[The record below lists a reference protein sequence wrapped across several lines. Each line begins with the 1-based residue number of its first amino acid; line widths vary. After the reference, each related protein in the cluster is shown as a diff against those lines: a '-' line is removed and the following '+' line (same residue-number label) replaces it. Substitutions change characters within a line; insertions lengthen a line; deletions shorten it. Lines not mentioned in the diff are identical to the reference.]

1 MEHTILE
8 VPQEILEQIVYYLSL
23 EDFSNRQR
31 ARLELYTKISGES
44 TNRLVVE
51 VPHSQHRLCI
61 CTDICKSQMSHSK
74 KGKMAKDRVISYAI
88 ATRRVSQRRQPYA
101 QAKPNSAVTLGHGNS
116 FIYRNGTLCYT
127 NGSLIRILDVHGAS
141 DSEIV
146 IDIRQGLKEEAELWE
161 HTSNVQRFFSDDKA
175 CRLLNYQDDILSC
188 AFLGEDETPFIFVVI
203 DTRATVPSSAQK
215 RIRLVWDAS
224 GASERLVLGTRRSLN
239 WLSKGSDG
247 WELCVINLDNPA
259 ITKSHGPGR
268 TVINN
273 LLHDTIGKGSIVSKI
288 HKEWIYVLHVRTS
301 QTSSSSSPSSLC
313 YQCTRFFLDD
323 PQFICPER
331 RRADTYHIQYE
342 NTRIWRKSNDVRTT
356 ESFEPDLALQVDERT
371 GALMIVERRQGHFY
385 FQPLIF
391 AVIDDDTQA
400 FANKVQ
406 LGDLHSVPSHWCHG
420 EVDNNVL
427 HQEYNLGYSTWLDV
441 SSHKT
446 LPSGLSTQSPHTIS
460 LRSSSRTRAS
470 PLRGRGSLAG
480 QCP

>member
-51 VPHSQHRLCI
+51 VPYSQHRLRI

-88 ATRRVSQRRQPYA
+88 ATRRVSQRRQRYA
-101 QAKPNSAVTLGHGNS
+101 QAKPNSAVTLGHRNS

-146 IDIRQGLKEEAELWE
+146 IDTRQGLKEEAELWE
-161 HTSNVQRFFSDDKA
+161 HTSSVQIFFSDDKA

-239 WLSKGSDG
+239 WLSKGNDG

-371 GALMIVERRQGHFY
+371 GALMIVER
-385 FQPLIF
+385 
-391 AVIDDDTQA
+391 
-400 FANKVQ
+400 
-406 LGDLHSVPSHWCHG
+406 
-420 EVDNNVL
+420 
-427 HQEYNLGYSTWLDV
+427 
-441 SSHKT
+441 
-446 LPSGLSTQSPHTIS
+446 
-460 LRSSSRTRAS
+460 
-470 PLRGRGSLAG
+470 
-480 QCP
+480 